1 MKTSTEGK
9 AFIKRY
15 EKFRSKSYKCVPTE
29 KLYTIGYG
37 HYGVGADMVITKAR
51 GDEFFEKD
59 VQRAESQVNKY
70 QTRYNFNQNEFD
82 ALVSFVFNGCSI
94 KELTD
99 DGTRTKTEIS
109 KHMIL
114 YTKSSGTFLPGL
126 LTRRLAE
133 QKTFNTPIR
142 C

>member
-1 MKTSTEGK
+1 
-9 AFIKRY
+9 
-15 EKFRSKSYKCVPTE
+15 
-29 KLYTIGYG
+29 
-37 HYGVGADMVITKAR
+37 MVITKVK

-59 VQRAESQVNKY
+59 ILRAENQVNKY
-70 QTRYNFNQNEFD
+70 LPHYNFNQNEFD

-99 DGTRTKTEIS
+99 NRARTKSEIS
-109 KHMIL
+109 RAMIL
-114 YTKSSGTFLPGL
+114 YTNSSGTFLPGL